1 MWTKTQRGLIG
12 LVHGLLVCT
21 VQHHARHYEVFC
33 CRPVRPSVCTLYVT
47 LVYCIQNSKRLKI
60 TSNFLLGL
68 LAPSLQFL
76 ELGGLVT
83 LVLSN
88 SQGNP
93 LSGGVKYTGWVG
105 KLCDFQLK
113 STFVSEAVRNRPMVA
128 MEC

>member
-1 MWTKTQRGLIG
+1 MLDTTRYFAVG
-12 LVHGLLVCT
+12 
-21 VQHHARHYEVFC
+21 RY
-33 CRPVRPSVCTLYVT
+33 VRLSVCTLYVT

-60 TSNFLLGL
+60 TSNFFLVL

-76 ELGGLVT
+76 ELGG